1 MTAQSR
7 IAASLVFGALVAGL
21 ALDPVTTVS
30 AWAQEKRWVSSEASP
45 RPGKWDNANAPYL
58 VEVMDCLSFADPCRE
73 VTVKKSAQLGFTEV
87 INNWFGYIA
96 DAAPAPMMIVQPTTQ
111 ALHSYTREKLE
122 LAIEA
127 TPVLRRKVVEQKS
140 RDEAGSTTRTKR
152 FPGGFCTL
160 ALATSSADLQSK
172 TIRALALDEVSE
184 YPAEAGERGD
194 PVDQAVKR
202 TLAFSENRKIA
213 KISTPSLEGACRISA
228 DYEKSDKRRYYVPC
242 PHCDAFQT
250 LQWENFV
257 HDRRPAFFVCQA
269 NGCVIEH
276 HHKARL
282 LRDGVWIK
290 TFDGGDTDLAPPH
303 VLAREDLPRWL
314 ARASAGREP
323 GFAIWQAYSPF
334 VPWDDTAA
342 DWEAARNDPKKLKT
356 FTQQALGEPWK
367 EAVDVPPAEK
377 LFEARGGFARGLV
390 PTGALF
396 LTGFADVQKDRLEW
410 GVYAWGPRATP
421 EDMPLSWLVD
431 FGVLRG
437 DPEGAE
443 VWRELDRVVAR
454 TFPDAWGK
462 GWDIDAFGVDAGY
475 LSNRVYAYALKK
487 ALPRQAVEPH
497 NPATT
502 RKVFAV
508 DGRSGWKNPPLWLAK
523 AAVDVDFDGRKIGAV
538 QLWASGTFDLKNDH
552 YYALRQLLAGPD
564 EGTARSRPG
573 TLHLG
578 QFVDRDYLAQLTA
591 EHVADSKTKPPRKI
605 WVNPKGVRN
614 EALDI
619 AVGARALAYHLAAG
633 LSAADW
639 HALSVRRYGPPTDE
653 QGDLAAVWA
662 GDLANAV
669 RPAPAAAPAETSA
682 VLPTDDNAPVPPAG
696 WLGGRKRNWLARS

>member
-1 MTAQSR
+1 MQPQPKQNR
-7 IAASLVFGALVAGL
+7 IALRLVMGALVAGL

-30 AWAQEKRWVSSEASP
+30 AWAQANRWVASEASP
-45 RPGKWDNANAPYL
+45 RAGKWDNATAPYL
-58 VEVMDCLSFADPCRE
+58 VEVMDCLSFVDPCRE
-73 VTVKKSAQLGFTEV
+73 VTVQKSAQLGFTEV

-127 TPVLRRKVVEQKS
+127 TPALRRKVVEQKS

-194 PVDQAVKR
+194 PVDQAIKR

-213 KISTPSLEGACRISA
+213 KISTPALVGACRVSA

-242 PHCDAFQT
+242 PQCDAFQV
-250 LQWENFV
+250 LLWENFV

-269 NGCVIEH
+269 NGCAIAH
-276 HHKARL
+276 HHKARM
-282 LRDGVWIK
+282 LRDGVWLK
-290 TFDGGDTDLAPPH
+290 TFDGGESDPPPPH
-303 VLAREDLPRWL
+303 VLAREAVPSWR

-342 DWEAARNDPKKLKT
+342 DYEAARNDPKKLKT

-377 LFEARGGFARGLV
+377 LFEARGGFARGRV

-396 LTGFADVQKDRLEW
+396 LTGFVDVQKDRLEW
-410 GVYAWGPRATP
+410 GVYAWGPTLRPTDTP
-421 EDMPLSWLVD
+421 EAWLVD
-431 FGVLRG
+431 FGVIAQA
-437 DPEGAE
+437 PESADA
-443 VWRELDRVVAR
+443 WLELDAVVDR
-454 TFPDAWGK
+454 TFPDAWDK
-462 GWDIDAFGVDAGY
+462 NWDVDACGVDAGY
-475 LSNRVYAYALKK
+475 LTNRVYQYALRR
-487 ALPRQAVEPH
+487 ALPRAAIEPH

-502 RKVFAV
+502 RRVFAV
-508 DGRSGWKNPPLWLAK
+508 DGRPGWKNPPLWLAK
-523 AAVDVDFDGRKIGAV
+523 ASVSVDFKGRKIGAI
-538 QLWASGTFDLKNDH
+538 QLWASGTWDMKSDH
-552 YYALRQLLAGPD
+552 YQALRQMLAGPD
-564 EGTARSRPG
+564 EATGHARAG

-591 EHVADSKTKPPRKI
+591 EHLADSKTTPPRKI
-605 WVNPKGVRN
+605 WLCPKGARN

-619 AVGARALAYHLAAG
+619 AVGARALAAHLSANLAPADWQALAA
-633 LSAADW
+633 
-639 HALSVRRYGPPTDE
+639 RRYGDAAKA
-653 QGDLAAVWA
+653 QGDLAELWSP
-662 GDLANAV
+662 DLANAV
-669 RPAPAAAPAETSA
+669 RGPSVRAGAIRRGPLAEPAAPKARGLRGGVSA
-682 VLPTDDNAPVPPAG
+682 
-696 WLGGRKRNWLARS
+696 